1 MSALYYCGN
10 SARDTITG
18 NELSLMLRTWESCGY
33 DVKATDTGYAVTF
46 ANGYVRN
53 YRSA

>member
-18 NELSLMLRTWESCGY
+18 SELSLMLKTWESCGY
-33 DVKATDTGYAVTF
+33 GIQPIDSGYAVTF
-46 ANGYVRN
+46 ANGYVRT